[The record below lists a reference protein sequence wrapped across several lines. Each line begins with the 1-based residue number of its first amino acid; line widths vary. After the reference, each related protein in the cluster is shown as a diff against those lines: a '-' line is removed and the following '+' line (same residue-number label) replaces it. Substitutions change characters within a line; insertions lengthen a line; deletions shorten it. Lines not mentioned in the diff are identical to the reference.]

1 MKAGS
6 VHGGGAVLASISER
20 LGRRGQYGP
29 EAYPLGIATVN
40 GLVGIYSAMVM
51 FPSSSASDSS

>member
-1 MKAGS
+1 MKAES

-20 LGRRGQYGP
+20 LGRRGP
-29 EAYPLGIATVN
+29 YPLDIATVN

-51 FPSSSASDSS
+51 LPSSSASDSS